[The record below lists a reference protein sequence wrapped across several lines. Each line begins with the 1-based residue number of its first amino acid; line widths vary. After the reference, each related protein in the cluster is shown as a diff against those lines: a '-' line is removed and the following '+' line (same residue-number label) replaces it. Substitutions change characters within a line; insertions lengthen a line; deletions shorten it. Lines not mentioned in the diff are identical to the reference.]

1 MEYIPGLAGVP
12 ATKSKISYIDGQKGI
27 LTYRGYDIMELAE
40 KSSFEETTLLL
51 LFGELPTQE
60 ELAQFDRKL
69 RENRRVKYNLREIM
83 KNLPATTHPMHM
95 LQVLV
100 ASLAS
105 FYPSTEYM
113 SGGSEN
119 QEYINDV
126 TVKIIAH
133 MGTLVAQWEHMRKG
147 YDPIE
152 PRKDLTYA
160 ENFLYM
166 VTGEEPDP
174 DWARLLDACLILHAE
189 HTINASTFT
198 TMVVG
203 STLANPCSVI
213 SAAIASLSGP
223 LHGGANQMVIQMLEE
238 IGSVKN
244 VRPYIEQ
251 RLKEKKV
258 IWGMGHREYKTKDP
272 RATILQKLSENIL
285 KNKKG
290 QLSPLFEIAVEV
302 EKVCEEL
309 LAYKGVYPN
318 VDFYSGILYKEMGFE
333 PELFTPIFAVA
344 RSAGWMAHW
353 REQLQNNKIFRPTQI
368 YTGAGKLC
376 YIPIEQRS
384 PEKEQPS
391 SQTQKVE
398 EAFIQQES

>member
-12 ATKSKISYIDGQKGI
+12 ATESEISYIDGNKGI

-40 KSSFEETTLLL
+40 YSSFEETTLLL
-51 LFGELPTQE
+51 LFGNLPTAD
-60 ELAQFDRKL
+60 ELADFENKL
-69 RENRRVKYNLREIM
+69 RNARRVKYNLREIM

-95 LQVLV
+95 LQVAV

-113 SGGSEN
+113 KGGTEN
-119 QEYINDV
+119 QEYINEV
-126 TVKIIAH
+126 TVNIISH
-133 MGTLVAQWEHMRKG
+133 MGTLVAMWEHMRNG
-147 YDPIE
+147 FDPIE

-166 VTGEEPDP
+166 VTGEEPDK

-198 TMVVG
+198 TMVTG

-213 SAAIASLSGP
+213 SSAIASLSGP
-223 LHGGANQMVIQMLEE
+223 LHGGANQKVIEMLDE
-238 IGSVKN
+238 IGTPEN
-244 VRPYIEQ
+244 ARPYIEK
-251 RLKEKKV
+251 RLAEKKV

-272 RATILQKLSENIL
+272 RASILQKLSSEL
-285 KNKKG
+285 LQNKSDAG
-290 QLSPLFEIAVEV
+290 SLSKAFETAMEV
-302 EKVCEEL
+302 ERVCEEL
-309 LAYKGVYPN
+309 LAHKGVYPN
-318 VDFYSGILYKEMGFE
+318 VDFYSGILYKEMGFDAG
-333 PELFTPIFAVA
+333 LFTPIFAVA

-368 YTGAGKLC
+368 YTGAGNSC
-376 YIPIEQRS
+376 YLPMEKRS
-384 PEKEQPS
+384 
-391 SQTQKVE
+391 QKK
-398 EAFIQQES
+398 SML

>member
-12 ATKSKISYIDGQKGI
+12 ATESEISYIDGQKGE
-27 LTYRGYDIMELAE
+27 LTYRGYNIMELAE
-40 KSSFEETTLLL
+40 YSSFEETTLLL
-51 LFGELPTQE
+51 LFGNLPTE
-60 ELAQFDRKL
+60 TELADFETKL
-69 RENRRVKYNLREIM
+69 RNARRVKYNLREIM

-95 LQVLV
+95 LQVAV

-113 SGGSEN
+113 KGGTEN
-119 QEYINDV
+119 QDYINEV
-126 TVKIIAH
+126 TVNIISH
-133 MGTLVAQWEHMRKG
+133 MGTLVAMWEHMRNG
-147 YDPIE
+147 FDPIE

-166 VTGEEPDP
+166 VTGEEPDK

-198 TMVVG
+198 TMVTG

-213 SAAIASLSGP
+213 SSAIASLSGP
-223 LHGGANQMVIQMLEE
+223 LHGGANQKVIEMLDE
-238 IGSVKN
+238 IGSPQN
-244 VRPYIEQ
+244 ARAYIEK
-251 RLKEKKV
+251 RLSEKKV

-272 RATILQKLSENIL
+272 RATILQKLSSQLL
-285 KNKKG
+285 KNKSQQG
-290 QLSPLFEIAVEV
+290 SLSKAFETAMEV

-309 LAYKGVYPN
+309 LSHKGVYPN
-318 VDFYSGILYKEMGFE
+318 VDFYSGILYKEMGFDAG
-333 PELFTPIFAVA
+333 LFTPIFAVA

-368 YTGAGKLC
+368 YKGVGNSC
-376 YIPIEQRS
+376 YLPM
-384 PEKEQPS
+384 EKRTVGLRQ
-391 SQTQKVE
+391 
-398 EAFIQQES
+398 AFCEDE

>member
-1 MEYIPGLAGVP
+1 MQYIPGLAGVP
-12 ATKSKISYIDGQKGI
+12 ATESYISFIDGQKGI
-27 LTYRGYDIMELAE
+27 LTYRGYNIMELAE

-51 LFGELPTQE
+51 LFGELPTE
-60 ELAQFDRKL
+60 SELSSFDNEL
-69 RENRRVKYNLREIM
+69 RNNRRVKFNIREIM

-95 LQVLV
+95 LQVVV

-113 SGGSEN
+113 KGGTEN
-119 QEYINDV
+119 QAYINSV

-133 MGTLVAQWEHMRKG
+133 MATLVASWEHMRNG

-152 PRKDLTYA
+152 PRTDLTYA

-166 VTGEEPDP
+166 VTGKEPDP

-198 TMVVG
+198 TMVTG
-203 STLANPCSVI
+203 STLANPCAVI
-213 SAAIASLSGP
+213 SAAIGSLSGP
-223 LHGGANQMVIQMLEE
+223 LHGGANQKVIEMLDE
-238 IGSVKN
+238 IGKPEN
-244 VRPYIEQ
+244 ARAYIED
-251 RLKEKKV
+251 RLAKKRV

-272 RATILQKLSENIL
+272 RATILQKLSSEL
-285 KNKKG
+285 LVKKSDAG
-290 QLSPLFEIAVEV
+290 ELSQAFATAMEV

-309 LAYKGVYPN
+309 LGHKGVYPN
-318 VDFYSGILYKEMGFE
+318 VDFYSGILYKEMGFDAG
-333 PELFTPIFAVA
+333 LFTPIFAVA

-368 YTGAGKLC
+368 YKGSGNSC
-376 YIPIEQRS
+376 YLPMEQRS
-384 PEKEQPS
+384 ASK
-391 SQTQKVE
+391 TE
-398 EAFIQQES
+398 E

>member
-1 MEYIPGLAGVP
+1 MQYIPGLAGVP
-12 ATKSKISYIDGQKGI
+12 ATESKISFIDGEKGL

-60 ELAQFDRKL
+60 ELEAFDQKL
-69 RENRRVKYNLREIM
+69 RDNRRVKFNIKEIM
-83 KNLPATTHPMHM
+83 KNLPPTTHPMHM
-95 LQVLV
+95 LQVVV

-113 SGGSEN
+113 KGGTEN

-133 MGTLVAQWEHMRKG
+133 MATLVAYWEHMRNG
-147 YDPIE
+147 FDPIE

-223 LHGGANQMVIQMLEE
+223 LHGGANQMVIEMLEE
-238 IGSVKN
+238 IGSVEN
-244 VRPYIEQ
+244 VRPYIEK
-251 RLKEKKV
+251 RLAEKKV

-272 RATILQKLSENIL
+272 RATILQRLSESILQKKKSKLSH
-285 KNKKG
+285 
-290 QLSPLFEIAVEV
+290 LFEIAVEV
-302 EKVCEEL
+302 EKVCVEK
-309 LAYKGVYPN
+309 LAHKGVYPN

-368 YTGAGKLC
+368 YTGAGNLC

-384 PEKEQPS
+384 PK
-391 SQTQKVE
+391 KVTKDPE
-398 EAFIQQES
+398 EIEEESFVQQES